1 MELWEFG
8 AGKTWAINYFF
19 IREVADE
26 AKDERAKWEAQTW
39 NEFTEKR
46 RWIAKRK
53 LKDTKSRSLVQKWL
67 GG

>member
-1 MELWEFG
+1 MKLWEFG
-8 AGKTWAINYFF
+8 AGKNSDIFADLDKL
-19 IREVADE
+19 RELILKNNPE
-26 AKDERAKWEAQTW
+26 AEAQTW